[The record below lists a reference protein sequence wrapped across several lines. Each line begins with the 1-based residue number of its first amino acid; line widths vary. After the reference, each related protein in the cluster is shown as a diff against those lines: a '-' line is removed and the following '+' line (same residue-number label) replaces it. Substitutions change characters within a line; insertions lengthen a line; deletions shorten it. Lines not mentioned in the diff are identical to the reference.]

1 MNRRMSQAVA
11 ARLTW
16 IRLRVTHFMARSR
29 PLLLGGGGQIVEL
42 DDRIGL
48 GPDAEL
54 ARVGERRVVGVDDLL
69 PIEEDLEVISL
80 GLDREVVPLSGSD
93 LPIPARELAPV
104 ALDHVVEAHV
114 VLQRVCPGL
123 LTSSPSRAT

>member
-29 PLLLGGGGQIVEL
+29 PRLLGGGGQIVEL

-48 GPDAEL
+48 GPDPEL
-54 ARVGERRVVGVDDLL
+54 ARVGEGLVVGIDDLL
-69 PIEEDLEVISL
+69 SVIEDLEVVAL
-80 GLDREVVPLSGSD
+80 RLDGELVPLPRGN
-93 LPIPARELAPV
+93 LPVPAGELPPIAF
-104 ALDHVVEAHV
+104 DHVVEPNV
-114 VLQRVCPGL
+114 VLERV
-123 LTSSPSRAT
+123 R

>member
-16 IRLRVTHFMARSR
+16 IRLRVTHFMTRSR
-29 PLLLGGGGQIVEL
+29 PPLLGGGGQIVEL

-48 GPDAEL
+48 GPDSEL
-54 ARVGERRVVGVDDLL
+54 PRVRERLVVVVDDLL
-69 PIEEDLEVISL
+69 PVEEDLEVVAL

-93 LPIPARELAPV
+93 LSIPAGELAAV
-104 ALDHVVEAHV
+104 ALDHVV
-114 VLQRVCPGL
+114 
-123 LTSSPSRAT
+123 